1 VPPPD
6 APTPNF
12 NRANDYKNKWSVVT
26 GNNTAKCRICEEKLT
41 GTKWSIKCDNCG
53 KVICPDCWKGTRER
67 HGEPILEGHWQNQDG
82 CWCQHPSGTDSQYMP
97 QIDARNSRIVE
108 ASSRGKRKASGDNDD
123 VDASPSE
130 ARSAKRTLRGHTTQD
145 DGLAR
150 STFEGEDD
158 DSLFIP
164 TPAETSSSVACPAF
178 SMTGTLR
185 NMRAA
190 GEGDAEEEEHEDE
203 DEEDSTIIVDSSKA
217 QPVTGKDRS
226 QPRRTQPAAEQAEQ
240 SKFQHLEGKTTVV
253 VGGGVIGL
261 SIALELAKHAKETE
275 TNHKIIIV
283 EVRETDAELASYECA
298 GIISRYS
305 LPDVYDSLYK
315 ISSKAWAEMLSD
327 EVLVKKFK
335 ARPDAIQVVKRS
347 QEATAPVPDWYKLG
361 DDEMLQRLTRTVG
374 RM

>member
-1 VPPPD
+1 
-6 APTPNF
+6 
-12 NRANDYKNKWSVVT
+12 
-26 GNNTAKCRICEEKLT
+26 
-41 GTKWSIKCDNCG
+41 
-53 KVICPDCWKGTRER
+53 
-67 HGEPILEGHWQNQDG
+67 
-82 CWCQHPSGTDSQYMP
+82 
-97 QIDARNSRIVE
+97 
-108 ASSRGKRKASGDNDD
+108 
-123 VDASPSE
+123 
-130 ARSAKRTLRGHTTQD
+130 
-145 DGLAR
+145 
-150 STFEGEDD
+150 
-158 DSLFIP
+158 
-164 TPAETSSSVACPAF
+164 
-178 SMTGTLR
+178 
-185 NMRAA
+185 MRAA
-190 GEGDAEEEEHEDE
+190 GEGDAEKEEHEDK
-203 DEEDSTIIVDSSKA
+203 EDSTIIVGSSKA
-217 QPVTGKDRS
+217 QPVTGNERS
-226 QPRRTQPAAEQAEQ
+226 QPRRIQPAAEQAEQ